1 MKKNSIFGLI
11 NAIPRPSLIAILL
24 DEDGDGSIT
33 LEEFKNTLE
42 KFKTGQMDDQYR
54 EFSNV
59 FKKLADDSKKVEAIF
74 AEFDVD
80 EGGDIDK
87 NEFKKGLERMRLQ
100 VINVRVGDPVDPIR
114 CLQQEVEIQ
123 GKFKD
128 NVIVMKNI
136 FDSRI
141 TSGSSFSVPIYTS
154 TGRIKGDVLGVLL

>member
-1 MKKNSIFGLI
+1 
-11 NAIPRPSLIAILL
+11 
-24 DEDGDGSIT
+24 
-33 LEEFKNTLE
+33 
-42 KFKTGQMDDQYR
+42 MDDQYR

-128 NVIVMKNI
+128 N
-136 FDSRI
+136 F
-141 TSGSSFSVPIYTS
+141 
-154 TGRIKGDVLGVLL
+154 